1 MRIAALPL
9 LLALAVLPAW
19 TCSRPTDP
27 GPKEPTDPGSKE
39 ASDPGSKE
47 ASLTVR
53 LTAADVGRI
62 ITVEGVAENRK
73 DGAVLR
79 GEHFELWIPQLTGWP
94 ERGNGRVRATGRLS
108 EDHGRPVF
116 VRRPGEPIVQG
127 VEVPEGTDLEA
138 ASRRWVLLEARW
150 RWLP

>member
-1 MRIAALPL
+1 MSPRGRTSQASPWLAAALVVVPL
-9 LLALAVLPAW
+9 LLTMACAGRKG
-19 TCSRPTDP
+19 S
-27 GPKEPTDPGSKE
+27 GPKAPT
-39 ASDPGSKE
+39 
-47 ASLTVR
+47 LTER
-53 LTAADVGRI
+53 LTEQDLGRT

-79 GEHFELWIPQLTGWP
+79 GAHFELWLPQLTGWP

-127 VEVPEGTDLEA
+127 VEVPEGTDLEK
-138 ASRRWVLLEARW
+138 ASRRWVLLDARW
-150 RWLP
+150 QWLP